1 MDKKLSRGILRRSL
15 HPKTQVC
22 PTCCP
27 SLICRVMWEWLE
39 NKNKKKHTQGGKKEG
54 EKREKAKLSGG
65 IVSHPCGATLSREG
79 LLRQALE
86 PRKAAG
92 KSLSTC
98 QVALGRVKLTTTGN
112 PVWVWSTWCSTG
124 EQKPKPS
131 IGAGCGVRF
140 INELNP
146 ASLNGSEAL
155 LSFD

>member
-1 MDKKLSRGILRRSL
+1 MRTKIKKNTLKG
-15 HPKTQVC
+15 
-22 PTCCP
+22 
-27 SLICRVMWEWLE
+27 E
-39 NKNKKKHTQGGKKEG
+39 KKEG

-79 LLRQALE
+79 LLKQALE

-92 KSLSTC
+92 KPLSTC
-98 QVALGRVKLTTTGN
+98 QVTLGRVKLTTTGN
-112 PVWVWSTWCSTG
+112 PVRVWSTWCSTG

-131 IGAGCGVRF
+131 IRAGCGVRF